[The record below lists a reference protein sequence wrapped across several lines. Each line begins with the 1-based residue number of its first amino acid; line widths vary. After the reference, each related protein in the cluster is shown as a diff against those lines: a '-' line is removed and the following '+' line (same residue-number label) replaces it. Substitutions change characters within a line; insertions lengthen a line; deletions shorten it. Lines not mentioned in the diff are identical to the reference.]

1 MTKNKALASI
11 LATVT
16 LSLTAFAVFRIFKD
30 FEEIIFS
37 MEDDSIG
44 EDLFD
49 L

>member
-1 MTKNKALASI
+1 MKINKALASI
-11 LATVT
+11 LASIT
-16 LSLTAFAVFRIFKD
+16 LLLTAFAVFRIFKD